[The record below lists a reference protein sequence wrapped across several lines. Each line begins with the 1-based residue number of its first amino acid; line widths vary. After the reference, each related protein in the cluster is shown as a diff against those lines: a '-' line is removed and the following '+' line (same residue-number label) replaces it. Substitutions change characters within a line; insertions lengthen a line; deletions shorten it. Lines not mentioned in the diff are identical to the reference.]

1 MKKHTFTATFKKVC
15 ALLLAVLL
23 VLAIASMSAEEL
35 PVLSGPL
42 PTIAP
47 QAQPE
52 NSAPPA
58 GSADNTDIN
67 SPLPAKVNQPEE
79 RDEGDTADSSQ
90 SHPESHVTEIVT
102 PSPKTEE
109 KHQPEQPE
117 KETEKD
123 IFFTIRFFNDAG
135 VQLRA
140 VQVKKGRAL
149 VEAPEFDLVKT
160 DCYLAGWLLRTLAEE
175 EVYIFTP
182 YNFGAPVNADLELV
196 PNWKAVTDSED
207 EDADEG
213 AETDPP
219 QDDNEDLEPG
229 GPAGDDEEDLNTAGD
244 TADSNKEGSPQA
256 DPKMVIIATT
266 AFGEVFPGD
275 IITLYSIVKGYD
287 DIPYTLA
294 WQYDS
299 GDGWKTAQTGGATFN
314 FVLTEENYA
323 WEWRLELIASIEE
336 VNG

>member
-1 MKKHTFTATFKKVC
+1 MKKHTLTATFKKVC

-23 VLAIASMSAEEL
+23 VLAIASVSAEEL

-42 PTIAP
+42 PTAAP

-52 NSAPPA
+52 NNAADSA
-58 GSADNTDIN
+58 GIN
-67 SPLPAKVNQPEE
+67 SPLPAKVNKPEE
-79 RDEGDTADSSQ
+79 RDEGDTAGSSLGYPDSD
-90 SHPESHVTEIVT
+90 VTEKVT
-102 PSPKTEE
+102 PPPKTEE
-109 KHQPEQPE
+109 KHHAEQPE
-117 KETEKD
+117 KENEKD
-123 IFFTIRFFNDAG
+123 IFFTIRFFNDAN

-160 DCYLAGWLLRTLAEE
+160 DCYLAGWLLRTPAEE
-175 EVYIFTP
+175 EVYTFTP
-182 YNFGAPVNADLELV
+182 YSFGAPVNADLELV
-196 PNWKAVTDSED
+196 PNWKAIGD
-207 EDADEG
+207 EDADE
-213 AETDPP
+213 ADVTDPP
-219 QDDNEDLEPG
+219 QNNNEAPEPG
-229 GPAGDDEEDLNTAGD
+229 DPAGENEKNLNTPGD
-244 TADSNKEGSPQA
+244 AADNNKEASPQE

-287 DIPYTLA
+287 EIPYTLA

-314 FVLTEENYA
+314 FVLTEDNYA
-323 WEWRLELIASIEE
+323 WEWRLELIASIAE